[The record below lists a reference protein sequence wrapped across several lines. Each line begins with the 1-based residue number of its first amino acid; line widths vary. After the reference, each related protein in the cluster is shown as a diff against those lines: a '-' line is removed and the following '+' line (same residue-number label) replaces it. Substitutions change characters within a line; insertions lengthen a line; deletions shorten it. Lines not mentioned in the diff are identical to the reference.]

1 MKTIKELNEGKKS
14 NFKEDVADMI
24 ELLQKYVMDKLGADE
39 AYIPEDDIPA
49 IAEEIALILNAS
61 SAKFA
66 KPGSP
71 GNIRINK
78 KRKF

>member
-24 ELLQKYVMDKLGADE
+24 ELLQKYVVDKLGADE
-39 AYIPEDDIPA
+39 PYIPEDVIPA

-61 SAKFA
+61 SATFA

-71 GNIRINK
+71 GNIRVNK